1 MLGIGIDIVV
11 SVCLVDQKQHDEVIS
26 FYRRVHYRGG
36 LARGDLVVGARVSG
50 RLVGAVRLATEN
62 DLLVLRGMYVQN
74 EFQRQGIGFGMLV
87 ELLRHLGE
95 RECWCIPY
103 AHLHGFY
110 SRAGFVEST
119 LGGAPGFLVE
129 RLNTYVKSG
138 RQVILMRRG
147 SGDSV

>member
-1 MLGIGIDIVV
+1 MV

-26 FYRRVHYRGG
+26 FYRRVRYRGT
-36 LARGDLVVGARVSG
+36 LNSGDLVVGARVSG
-50 RLVGAVRLATEN
+50 RLVGAVRLATEY

-103 AHLHGFY
+103 THLHGFY
-110 SRAGFVEST
+110 SHAGFVKST
-119 LGGAPGFLVE
+119 LA
-129 RLNTYVKSG
+129 R
-138 RQVILMRRG
+138 RRG
-147 SGDSV
+147 